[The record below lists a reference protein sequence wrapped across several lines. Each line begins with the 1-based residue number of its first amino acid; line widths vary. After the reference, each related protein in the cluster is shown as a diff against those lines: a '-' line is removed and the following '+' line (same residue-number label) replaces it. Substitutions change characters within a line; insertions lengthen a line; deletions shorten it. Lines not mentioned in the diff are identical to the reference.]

1 MQRSGLVIFDID
13 GTLFRTET
21 VTVPAVVRTF
31 RDLGIAPPPK
41 EEIFFFFGRPVE
53 EFHEWLRSLAPDAFR
68 GEVVAAVDRAE
79 LGMISKTGE
88 LYPGV
93 RKALRT
99 LRASVGQ
106 FAICSNGRSDYV
118 ERVISAQ
125 DLARYFDRVR
135 HRRSHEDT
143 KPSMVAELLA
153 ELTARP
159 AIVVGDRHDDVE
171 AAHENGIFAIA
182 ARYGYGSPEELAGA
196 DAAAETP
203 SDLPRLVAAL
213 MNRD

>member
-1 MQRSGLVIFDID
+1 MKRSGLVIFDID

-21 VTVPAVVRTF
+21 VTVPAVERTF
-31 RDLGIAPPPK
+31 LDLGLAPPPE
-41 EEIFFFFGRPVE
+41 EEIFSFFGRPVE

-68 GEVVAAVDRAE
+68 GEVVAAVDRTE
-79 LGMISKTGE
+79 LELVSETGE
-88 LYPGV
+88 LYRGV
-93 RKALRT
+93 REVLTT
-99 LRASVGQ
+99 LRASVAE

-118 ERVISAQ
+118 ERVIRAQ
-125 DLARYFDRVR
+125 DLGRYFNRVR
-135 HRRSHEDT
+135 HRRSDADT

-159 AIVVGDRHDDVE
+159 AIVVGDRHDDIE
-171 AAHENGIFAIA
+171 AAHENGILAIA

-203 SDLPRLVAAL
+203 SELPGLVAAL
-213 MNRD
+213 MNRE